1 MQKKEVMLQTCV
13 QISIPKSDMVFFK
26 KLAKNMKWEFTPISV
41 KQSGI
46 EKGLKDIEEGRVYKA
61 ENATD
66 MVKQILG

>member
-1 MQKKEVMLQTCV
+1 
-13 QISIPKSDMVFFK
+13 MVFLK

-61 ENATD
+61 ENAAD
-66 MVKQILG
+66 MIKQILG